1 MKKAISSKA
10 LPLVAVALGGG
21 DFGLI
26 MRKSKKQEKELK
38 SLQLL
43 KYQMFENV

>member
-10 LPLVAVALGGG
+10 LPLVAVALGGVT
-21 DFGLI
+21 LASSCE
-26 MRKSKKQEKELK
+26 KVKKQEKELK